1 VLAVPWNPVL
11 GALLGYIG
19 IFAPGILLK
28 LALLP
33 LYKDWR
39 EYAIAK
45 SALRGL
51 NAAAVGL
58 IYTAVWQ
65 LFLGE
70 LGSCTTSG
78 KASVDLTCTSSI
90 HSRTH
95 LHVGRGNDD
104 VDGERCSHCGS
115 LVGRRSGCQF
125 RGDTVVSLATSRFGS
140 ERSDRRLDLVRCDE
154 ELNWNRW
161 SCTSSVRINADEQ
174 EQGCASYNV
183 LLGIQLWHLTGLNSR
198 LFQVALVEEVAD
210 QRGLIEYPVPYRS
223 EGFGYHVEHLGERLS
238 KLDVVVDVFEAFVFE
253 LW

>member
-1 VLAVPWNPVL
+1 VLAVPWNPVV

-70 LGSCTTSG
+70 LGLSTVSG
-78 KASVDLTCTSSI
+78 KASVDLTSTSSI

-95 LHVGRGNDD
+95 LHVGRGHIG
-104 VDGERCSHCGS
+104 VDGERCAHCGS
-115 LVGRRSGCQF
+115 LVGRRSGCEF
-125 RGDTVVSLATSRFGS
+125 RGDAVVSLAPSHFGS
-140 ERSDRRLDLVRCDE
+140 ERSDRRPDLVRCDE
-154 ELNWNRW
+154 KLR
-161 SCTSSVRINADEQ
+161 
-174 EQGCASYNV
+174 
-183 LLGIQLWHLTGLNSR
+183 GIR
-198 LFQVALVEEVAD
+198 
-210 QRGLIEYPVPYRS
+210 
-223 EGFGYHVEHLGERLS
+223 
-238 KLDVVVDVFEAFVFE
+238 
-253 LW
+253 

>member
-1 VLAVPWNPVL
+1 MTGSSELPAKFPSSSLGFAILQAFPGPNFAFAAYLGVLAVPWNPVL

-70 LGSCTTSG
+70 LGSCKVSG
-78 KASVDLTCTSSI
+78 KASVNLTCTLSN
-90 HSRTH
+90 HSRAH
-95 LHVGRGNDD
+95 IHVGRGNDD

-115 LVGRRSGCQF
+115 LVGRRSGCEF
-125 RGDTVVSLATSRFGS
+125 RGDTVVSLAPSHFGS
-140 ERSDRRLDLVRCDE
+140 QRSDRRPDLVRRDK
-154 ELNWNRW
+154 N
-161 SCTSSVRINADEQ
+161 
-174 EQGCASYNV
+174 
-183 LLGIQLWHLTGLNSR
+183 
-198 LFQVALVEEVAD
+198 
-210 QRGLIEYPVPYRS
+210 
-223 EGFGYHVEHLGERLS
+223 
-238 KLDVVVDVFEAFVFE
+238 LD
-253 LW
+253 

>member
-1 VLAVPWNPVL
+1 MLAVPWNPVV

-70 LGSCTTSG
+70 LGFEQNIWKS
-78 KASVDLTCTSSI
+78 
-90 HSRTH
+90 
-95 LHVGRGNDD
+95 
-104 VDGERCSHCGS
+104 
-115 LVGRRSGCQF
+115 
-125 RGDTVVSLATSRFGS
+125 FG
-140 ERSDRRLDLVRCDE
+140 RSDIHIID
-154 ELNWNRW
+154 
-161 SCTSSVRINADEQ
+161 
-174 EQGCASYNV
+174 
-183 LLGIQLWHLTGLNSR
+183 
-198 LFQVALVEEVAD
+198 
-210 QRGLIEYPVPYRS
+210 P
-223 EGFGYHVEHLGERLS
+223 
-238 KLDVVVDVFEAFVFE
+238 
-253 LW
+253 

>member
-1 VLAVPWNPVL
+1 MLAVPWNPVL

-78 KASVDLTCTSSI
+78 KASIDLICASSI

-95 LHVGRGNDD
+95 LHVGRGSDD
-104 VDGERCSHCGS
+104 VDG
-115 LVGRRSGCQF
+115 
-125 RGDTVVSLATSRFGS
+125 
-140 ERSDRRLDLVRCDE
+140 
-154 ELNWNRW
+154 
-161 SCTSSVRINADEQ
+161 
-174 EQGCASYNV
+174 
-183 LLGIQLWHLTGLNSR
+183 
-198 LFQVALVEEVAD
+198 
-210 QRGLIEYPVPYRS
+210 
-223 EGFGYHVEHLGERLS
+223 
-238 KLDVVVDVFEAFVFE
+238 
-253 LW
+253 